1 MDFIEFQAIVES
13 LENPIDSSDEVEEL
27 TNDEIKD
34 FIDYSEQPEEDISFY
49 RDPANLGD
57 YYKFPNQTRDPR
69 HATYEDDEMYFGK
82 GDSQH
87 ELFAPQ
93 TRDEIEF
100 DSFSGIEKF
109 VKKFKETL

>member
-1 MDFIEFQAIVES
+1 
-13 LENPIDSSDEVEEL
+13 
-27 TNDEIKD
+27 
-34 FIDYSEQPEEDISFY
+34 
-49 RDPANLGD
+49 
-57 YYKFPNQTRDPR
+57 
-69 HATYEDDEMYFGK
+69 MYFGK

-93 TRDEIEF
+93 TRDEVEF